1 MRGWLLDTNIVSLLA
16 PKEDGGPRISS
27 ELAAWIRKNTDSLF
41 LSAITVAEIRAG
53 ISKLRRSG
61 GQGRSD
67 DLSLWFDRLISNY
80 GDCILPVEVHTATLA
95 GDLADQATA
104 TGRNPGL
111 ADILV
116 AATAQRHHLCLLTA
130 NTKHFEQLALSI
142 LVENPLEHLPSSR
155 V

>member
-16 PKEDGGPRISS
+16 PKKDGGPRIST
-27 ELAAWIRKNTDSLF
+27 ELAAWIRENTDGLF
-41 LSAITVAEIRAG
+41 LSAITMAEIRAG

-61 GQGRSD
+61 GQARSD
-67 DLSLWFDRLISNY
+67 DLELWLDNLISNY
-80 GDCILPVEVHTATLA
+80 GDRILPVEVHAATVA

-116 AATAQRHHLCLLTA
+116 AATAQCHRLCLLTA
-130 NTKHFEQLALSI
+130 NTKHFEGLALRGCPKKS
-142 LVENPLEHLPSSR
+142 
-155 V
+155 

>member
-16 PKEDGGPRISS
+16 PRKGGGTRISS

-41 LSAITVAEIRAG
+41 LSAITVAEIRGG

-61 GQGRSD
+61 GQTRSD
-67 DLSLWFDRLISNY
+67 DLELWLGNLVSNY
-80 GDCILPVEVHTATLA
+80 GDRILPVEVHTAIVA

-116 AATAQRHHLCLLTA
+116 AATAQRHRLCLLTA
-130 NTKHFEQLALSI
+130 NTRHFEHLALDI
-142 LVENPLEHLPSSR
+142 PVQDPLNDVPREKP
-155 V
+155 